1 MWVRRKG
8 NEGLKITRNQSPAM
22 ICPPSITCPVGVCI
36 QELSARIQ
44 NAESVVPS
52 ATIAAENTCI
62 QPGTRFMPK
71 SITPRKVASRKKAV
85 STS

>member
-1 MWVRRKG
+1 M
-8 NEGLKITRNQSPAM
+8 SAS
-22 ICPPSITCPVGVCI
+22 PSITWPVGVCI

-44 NAESVVPS
+44 NAESVVPT
-52 ATIAAENTCI
+52 ATITDDRMC
-62 QPGTRFMPK
+62 TRVETRSMPK